1 MADYIKTSNAPCAL
15 YIYIYIYISNMKIIY
30 IFIHHKTCAVNSN
43 YNKKE

>member
-1 MADYIKTSNAPCAL
+1 MADYIKTSNVPRL
-15 YIYIYIYISNMKIIY
+15 IYIYISNMKIIY